1 MTHFDDIN
9 FVGAPATILTW
20 LSILELIKINPMA
33 DLLIKCLSLVWL
45 CMQIYGW
52 IEKRKKEKSNGSK
65 QESGQS
71 S

>member
-1 MTHFDDIN
+1 MTQFDDIN

-52 IEKRKKEKSNGSK
+52 VEKRKKDKNGSK
-65 QESGQS
+65 QESGTTS
-71 S
+71 